1 MTNTKA
7 ELREKIAQV
16 IYEDQPL
23 YDSGEVVEG
32 HQVIPHGFVPWD
44 ALCNFG
50 EHGRSFEDACYKL
63 SDAILALLPPAPTVG
78 DLTDDMLRDRI
89 SELEGAWSG
98 WHPISEAPK
107 DGSEFLGIYWNP
119 DHGHEP
125 DYSLLRWDDQVKAFV
140 GYCDGE
146 RSIKS
151 EGDRW
156 TDYHTPFCTH
166 WCPLPEPKPLG
177 DAPTPP
183 SEGGEVDPAEVEHEM
198 HAMGVNPND

>member
-89 SELEGAWSG
+89 SELEGALEPFANVAQKVLEQTDDHWDAYVTLNGMGNIDSF
-98 WHPISEAPK
+98 HRDVFRNAAHV
-107 DGSEFLGIYWNP
+107 LG
-119 DHGHEP
+119 
-125 DYSLLRWDDQVKAFV
+125 
-140 GYCDGE
+140 
-146 RSIKS
+146 
-151 EGDRW
+151 GD
-156 TDYHTPFCTH
+156 
-166 WCPLPEPKPLG
+166 EQ
-177 DAPTPP
+177 
-183 SEGGEVDPAEVEHEM
+183 
-198 HAMGVNPND
+198 